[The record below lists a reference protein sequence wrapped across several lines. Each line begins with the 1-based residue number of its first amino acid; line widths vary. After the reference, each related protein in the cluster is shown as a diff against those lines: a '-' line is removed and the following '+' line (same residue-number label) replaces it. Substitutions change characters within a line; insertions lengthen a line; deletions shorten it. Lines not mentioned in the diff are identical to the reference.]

1 MKYRRKHGI
10 IFVTILIG
18 MLLTAGCGKAK
29 ESNVTVGNK
38 VPQLDTST
46 ETSKKK
52 IKGSDKKQESEGK
65 TEEKKDVYIVYRID
79 DETQTIRLQKVKN
92 GKFSEYGI
100 SDATAYRDKYGE
112 FTSEGNITEGSPVQ
126 IGTANQEGKLSY
138 IQQSDQV
145 WEQDNVGKFSI
156 DEEKNMIVIG
166 KTKYYYDDS
175 LLAFL
180 DGEQISLDTITGNDK
195 LRVAGMDKKII
206 SVNVTSGH
214 GFIVLTHT
222 DLFEGGS
229 ISIGGKHIYKI
240 EKDMNVEIPEGT
252 YQVTAANDGYGDTK
266 EVTVKRNET
275 TVLNLDEYKG
285 EGPKMGKVKF
295 ILQPEGTQLSIDGK
309 AADVSQPVELKYGTH
324 KLTVTSEKYGTLTR
338 KLVVGSAESEITINM
353 GTEAKKDKEAEEKKS
368 STTTNSSS
376 TGTNSSTTNSLNNK
390 KSSSSANSSTGTTSM
405 KKNSTGSTGSSTKK
419 STSQNRGS
427 TTKKSTGTAGTSST
441 STDNNSLKQIS
452 DFISTILD

>member
-52 IKGSDKKQESEGK
+52 TKGSDKKESEEK

-175 LLAFL
+175 LLVFL

-376 TGTNSSTTNSLNNK
+376 TGTNST
-390 KSSSSANSSTGTTSM
+390 

-419 STSQNRGS
+419 STSENSGS

>member
-52 IKGSDKKQESEGK
+52 TKGSDKKQESEEK

-92 GKFSEYGI
+92 GKCSEYGI

-156 DEEKNMIVIG
+156 DEEKNMIVI
-166 KTKYYYDDS
+166 
-175 LLAFL
+175 
-180 DGEQISLDTITGNDK
+180 GNDK

-353 GTEAKKDKEAEEKKS
+353 GTEAKKDKEAEKKKS

-390 KSSSSANSSTGTTSM
+390 KSSSSANSSTGTTST

-419 STSQNRGS
+419 STSENSGS

-441 STDNNSLKQIS
+441 STDNNRLKQIS

>member
-1 MKYRRKHGI
+1 
-10 IFVTILIG
+10 
-18 MLLTAGCGKAK
+18 
-29 ESNVTVGNK
+29 
-38 VPQLDTST
+38 
-46 ETSKKK
+46 
-52 IKGSDKKQESEGK
+52 
-65 TEEKKDVYIVYRID
+65 
-79 DETQTIRLQKVKN
+79 
-92 GKFSEYGI
+92 
-100 SDATAYRDKYGE
+100 
-112 FTSEGNITEGSPVQ
+112 
-126 IGTANQEGKLSY
+126 
-138 IQQSDQV
+138 
-145 WEQDNVGKFSI
+145 
-156 DEEKNMIVIG
+156 MIVIG

-175 LLAFL
+175 LLVFL

>member
-1 MKYRRKHGI
+1 
-10 IFVTILIG
+10 
-18 MLLTAGCGKAK
+18 
-29 ESNVTVGNK
+29 
-38 VPQLDTST
+38 
-46 ETSKKK
+46 
-52 IKGSDKKQESEGK
+52 
-65 TEEKKDVYIVYRID
+65 
-79 DETQTIRLQKVKN
+79 
-92 GKFSEYGI
+92 
-100 SDATAYRDKYGE
+100 
-112 FTSEGNITEGSPVQ
+112 
-126 IGTANQEGKLSY
+126 
-138 IQQSDQV
+138 
-145 WEQDNVGKFSI
+145 
-156 DEEKNMIVIG
+156 MIVIG

-175 LLAFL
+175 LLVFL

-376 TGTNSSTTNSLNNK
+376 TGTNST
-390 KSSSSANSSTGTTSM
+390 

-419 STSQNRGS
+419 STSENSGS

-441 STDNNSLKQIS
+441 STDNNRLKQIS

>member
-156 DEEKNMIVIG
+156 
-166 KTKYYYDDS
+166 
-175 LLAFL
+175 

>member
-10 IFVTILIG
+10 IFVTVLIG

-38 VPQLDTST
+38 VPQLDTSA

-52 IKGSDKKQESEGK
+52 SKGSDEKQKSEEKK
-65 TEEKKDVYIVYRID
+65 EEKKDVYIVYRLD
-79 DETQTIRLQKVKN
+79 TEAQTIRLQNVEN

-112 FTSEGNITEGSPVQ
+112 FTSEGNITEGSPVR

-138 IQQSDQV
+138 IQLSDQV
-145 WEQDNVGKFSI
+145 WEQDNVEKFSI

-180 DGEQISLDTITGNDK
+180 DGEQISLDTITANDK
-195 LRVAGMDKKII
+195 LRVAGIDKKII
-206 SVNVTSGH
+206 SVNVISGH

-229 ISIGGKHIYKI
+229 LSIGGKHILKI

-324 KLTVTSEKYGTLTR
+324 QLTATSDKYGTLTR

-353 GTEAKKDKEAEEKKS
+353 GTESEKDKEAEEQKNS

-376 TGTNSSTTNSLNNK
+376 TGTNSSTTNSSNHT
-390 KSSSSANSSTGTTSM
+390 KSDSSTGTTST
-405 KKNSTGSTGSSTKK
+405 KKSSTGSTGSSTKN
-419 STSQNRGS
+419 STTKNTDS
-427 TTKKSTGTAGTSST
+427 TTKKSTGTAGTSSKGDT
-441 STDNNSLKQIS
+441 STDDSTLKQIS
-452 DFISTILD
+452 DFISTLLD

>member
-46 ETSKKK
+46 EISKKK
-52 IKGSDKKQESEGK
+52 TKGSDKKQESEEK

-175 LLAFL
+175 LLVFL
-180 DGEQISLDTITGNDK
+180 DGEQISLDTITGN
-195 LRVAGMDKKII
+195 DKKII

-376 TGTNSSTTNSLNNK
+376 TGTNST
-390 KSSSSANSSTGTTSM
+390 
-405 KKNSTGSTGSSTKK
+405 KKNSTGSTGSS
-419 STSQNRGS
+419 
-427 TTKKSTGTAGTSST
+427 TKKSTGTAGTSST